1 MQKLTREE
9 QETHISIDAIEE
21 FAIVDTS
28 IPKDITK
35 LKKCGWEVLQ
45 ENKYPDGTICNV
57 IFKAPRKAIS
67 FRDVSKLEWSE
78 ERKRQASE
86 IGKKF
91 VVNGIGI
98 HAKKANN
105 TSR

>member
-9 QETHISIDAIEE
+9 WETHISIDAIEE

-45 ENKYPDGTICNV
+45 ENKYPDGTVCNV
-57 IFKAPRKAIS
+57 IFKAPRRAITIQ
-67 FRDVSKLEWSE
+67 DIKTLERSE
-78 ERKRQASE
+78 AQKQQTLRM
-86 IGKKF
+86 
-91 VVNGIGI
+91 
-98 HAKKANN
+98 AKKASKTFN
-105 TSR
+105 SEVKI